1 MDDKTAKD
9 KGPRHPQDAVSG
21 SQGANLDQQRRAF
34 VSKLVDRIATDP
46 ALRQAL
52 VDNNQAALDAS
63 GLGAE
68 NEALTAAYE
77 KLPES
82 ERGKHHSHGLCTW
95 FLAQTGR

>member
-9 KGPRHPQDAVSG
+9 KRPRHPQDAGSG
-21 SQGANLDQQRRAF
+21 SQHADLDQQRRAF

-68 NEALTAAYE
+68 YEALTAAYA
-77 KLPES
+77 KVPES
-82 ERGKHHSHGLCTW
+82 EQRKPHSHGLCTW
-95 FLAQTGR
+95 F